1 MKLILVASCAGGLV
15 FMLRFLAALLK
26 EGKSLSQPVTL
37 FRATE
42 SLKEWGFEIDEFEE
56 LPIQFWSERWQSGVS
71 FPSHGSTDDPAAY
84 SANS

>member
-1 MKLILVASCAGGLV
+1 MKLILVALCAGGLV

-26 EGKSLSQPVTL
+26 EGESLSQPVTL

-56 LPIQFWSERWQSGVS
+56 LPMRVGSERWQSGVI
-71 FPSHGSTDDPAAY
+71 FPSSHGRTDDPAA
-84 SANS
+84 